1 MIRSVLLPAGHA
13 TFGGQLRLSF
23 GIPSSGET
31 LLAYQPQ
38 GALWLAGQKI
48 MWLQE
53 FYWVPQLPTLV
64 MSHRT
69 KGYLYSGVTKLVS
82 SHEIIDACVAEVTKQ
97 QPSTPHRNLRV
108 QNS

>member
-1 MIRSVLLPAGHA
+1 
-13 TFGGQLRLSF
+13 
-23 GIPSSGET
+23 
-31 LLAYQPQ
+31 
-38 GALWLAGQKI
+38 

-82 SHEIIDACVAEVTKQ
+82 SHEVIDACVSEVTEAATVHT
-97 QPSTPHRNLRV
+97 PSKLESPKFLKTIEKIQLAPTC
-108 QNS
+108 